1 MRKWTA
7 SLVCLALVV
16 ALGVGARL
24 MAGSMWRSFT
34 EYQSP
39 YLLRAGAPAGPRL
52 ADRVVLVTVDG
63 LRLDTSRS
71 LSFLNQLRAR
81 GADGAARVGLPSLSS
96 TGRATLAT
104 GAWAEVHA
112 ATSNSA
118 ARQIEQD
125 SIFSL
130 ARDAGLRTLAVG
142 SSLWERGFTPWVD
155 AYLAAPPDDPGRP
168 TPEQV
173 RESEQAECAR
183 VRGFLR
189 GAGAAGPGA
198 SQDTRFDLLAIDLM
212 AGDAASHNF
221 GSRSLLAQ
229 EIYAREDGCLSRFVP
244 LVAFGSTVVIVQ
256 ADHGHVDRG
265 GHGGDEPEVLNVPLV
280 MAGGPVRS
288 GVSFQAE
295 QVDVAPTICALL
307 GLPLP
312 ATSQGR
318 IVLEA
323 LRLDEPT
330 AVALRRAQDQQKTRF
345 AAFRA
350 GILGGTLADAQSKAR
365 SGRDRIAFLIG
376 AALVGLLA
384 WLFAGLRGRRQRL
397 AVLAALVVFWLT
409 YALLFRLLGLAYS
422 LTAVNKEAYLNG
434 FFLRDMLAG
443 AIALLFAA
451 FCAGMLCSGDLQL
464 ATSRAT
470 GDQPS
475 RDRKGASP
483 TPHLR
488 AGGRSW
494 GRSLTV
500 AARLSAAVS
509 LLVSVVL
516 AILVLSAWWFD
527 GLWTR
532 AWLPNLRLGFMIYMN
547 LLVMYAVCFAAWL
560 APLAA
565 WLGGRISKQ

>member
-1 MRKWTA
+1 MRQWLATI
-7 SLVCLALVV
+7 VCLALVM
-16 ALGVGARL
+16 ALGIGARL

-39 YLLRAGAPAGPRL
+39 YLLHGGAPAGPRL
-52 ADRVVLVTVDG
+52 ADRVLLVTIDG
-63 LRLDTSRS
+63 LRLDTSRG

-96 TGRATLAT
+96 PGRAALAT

-112 ATSNSA
+112 VTSNFA
-118 ARQIEQD
+118 KRRIEQD

-130 ARDAGLRTLAVG
+130 ARGAGLR
-142 SSLWERGFTPWVD
+142 P
-155 AYLAAPPDDPGRP
+155 LAAGSWFWQHGFAPWLDAFLPSSDEPNKPDPA
-168 TPEQV
+168 QV
-173 RESEQAECAR
+173 REFQQAECAG
-183 VRGFLR
+183 VLGFLR
-189 GAGAAGPGA
+189 DAGVAGPDG
-198 SQDTRFDLLAIDLM
+198 RFDLLAIDLV
-212 AGDAASHNF
+212 AGDLASHDF
-221 GSRSLLAQ
+221 GARSPLAQ
-229 EIYAREDGCLSRFVP
+229 EIYAREDECLSRFVP
-244 LVAFGSTVVIVQ
+244 LAAFGSTVVIVQ
-256 ADHGHVDRG
+256 ADHGQVDRG
-265 GHGGDEPEVLNVPLV
+265 GHGGDEPEVLHVPLV

-288 GVSFQAE
+288 GVSLQAE
-295 QVDVAPTICALL
+295 QVDVAPTICVLL

-318 IVLEA
+318 ILLEA
-323 LRLDEPT
+323 LRVDEPT
-330 AVALRRAQDQQKTRF
+330 VAALRRAQDQQKARF
-345 AAFRA
+345 AGLRA

-365 SGRDRIAFLIG
+365 SGRDGIAFLTG

-397 AVLAALVVFWLT
+397 AALAALPAFWLI
-409 YALLFRLLGLAYS
+409 YALLFHLMGLGYS
-422 LTAVNKEAYLNG
+422 LSAVNKEEHLNS
-434 FFLRDMLAG
+434 FFLRDMLSG
-443 AIALLFAA
+443 AIALLLAA
-451 FCAGMLCSGDLQL
+451 FCAGMICS
-464 ATSRAT
+464 

-483 TPHLR
+483 TPYLR
-488 AGGRSW
+488 AVGRSW

-500 AARLSAAVS
+500 AARLGAAVS

-532 AWLPNLRLGFMIYMN
+532 GWLPSPRLGFMVYMN
-547 LLVMYAVCFAAWL
+547 LLVMFAVGFAAWL

-565 WLGGRISKQ
+565 WLGGSVGRKQ

>member
-1 MRKWTA
+1 MREWTA

-16 ALGVGARL
+16 SLGIGARL
-24 MAGSMWRSFT
+24 MAGSIWRSFI
-34 EYQSP
+34 EYRSP
-39 YLLRAGAPAGPRL
+39 YLLRASAPAGPRL

-63 LRLDTSRS
+63 LRLDTSRG

-96 TGRATLAT
+96 PGRAALAT

-112 ATSNSA
+112 VTSNFA
-118 ARQIEQD
+118 KRRIEQD

-130 ARDAGLRTLAVG
+130 ARGAGLRNLAAG
-142 SSLWERGFTPWVD
+142 SHFWQRSFAPWLD
-155 AYLAAPPDDPGRP
+155 AFLAAPDEPKEPDPA
-168 TPEQV
+168 QV
-173 RESEQAECAR
+173 REFQQAECAG
-183 VRGFLR
+183 VLGFLR
-189 GAGAAGPGA
+189 DAGVAGAGAGHLA
-198 SQDTRFDLLAIDLM
+198 RFDLLAIDLL
-212 AGDAASHNF
+212 AGDAASHDF
-221 GSRSLLAQ
+221 GSRSPLAL
-229 EIYAREDGCLSRFVP
+229 EIYALEDGCLSQILP
-244 LVAFGSTVVIVQ
+244 LVVLSSTVVMVE

-265 GHGGDEPEVLNVPLV
+265 GHGGDEPEVLHVPLV

-312 ATSQGR
+312 ATGQGR
-318 IVLEA
+318 ILLEA

-330 AVALRRAQDQQKTRF
+330 AAALRRAQDQQKARF
-345 AAFRA
+345 AGLRA
-350 GILGGTLADAQSKAR
+350 GILGAAPADAQSRAR
-365 SGRDRIAFLIG
+365 TGRDRPAFLIG

-422 LTAVNKEAYLNG
+422 LTAVNKEAYLNS

-451 FCAGMLCSGDLQL
+451 FSAGMICSGHLQV

-470 GDQPS
+470 GAQPS

-483 TPHLR
+483 TPYLR

-500 AARLSAAVS
+500 AARLGAAVC

-532 AWLPNLRLGFMIYMN
+532 LWLPNLRLGFMVYMD

-565 WLGGRISKQ
+565 WLGGWISKQ

>member
-1 MRKWTA
+1 MREWTA

-16 ALGVGARL
+16 SLGIGARL
-24 MAGSMWRSFT
+24 MAGSIWRSFI
-34 EYQSP
+34 EYRSP
-39 YLLRAGAPAGPRL
+39 YLLRASAPAGPRL

-63 LRLDTSRS
+63 LRLDTSRG

-81 GADGAARVGLPSLSS
+81 GADGVARVGLPSLSS
-96 TGRATLAT
+96 PGRAALAT

-112 ATSNSA
+112 ITSNFA
-118 ARQIEQD
+118 KRRIEQD
-125 SIFSL
+125 SILSL
-130 ARDAGLRTLAVG
+130 ARGAGLRTLAAG
-142 SSLWERGFTPWVD
+142 SRFWQHGFAPWLD
-155 AYLAAPPDDPGRP
+155 AFMAAPDEPEKPDPA
-168 TPEQV
+168 QV
-173 RESEQAECAR
+173 REFQQAECAR
-183 VRGFLR
+183 VLGFLR
-189 GAGAAGPGA
+189 DAGVAGAGASHLA
-198 SQDTRFDLLAIDLM
+198 RFDLLAIDLL
-212 AGDAASHNF
+212 AGDAASHDF
-221 GSRSLLAQ
+221 GSRSPLAL
-229 EIYAREDGCLSRFVP
+229 EIYALEDGCLSQILP
-244 LVAFGSTVVIVQ
+244 LVVLSSTVVMVE

-265 GHGGDEPEVLNVPLV
+265 GHGGDEPEVLHVPLV

-288 GVSFQAE
+288 GVSLQAE

-312 ATSQGR
+312 ATGQGR
-318 IVLEA
+318 ILLEA

-330 AVALRRAQDQQKTRF
+330 AAALRRAQDQQKARF
-345 AAFRA
+345 AGLRA
-350 GILGGTLADAQSKAR
+350 GILGGAPADAQSRAR
-365 SGRDRIAFLIG
+365 AGRDRPAFLIG

-422 LTAVNKEAYLNG
+422 LTAVNKEAYLNS
-434 FFLRDMLAG
+434 FFLHDMLAG

-451 FCAGMLCSGDLQL
+451 FSAGMMCGGDLQV

-470 GDQPS
+470 GDL
-475 RDRKGASP
+475 K
-483 TPHLR
+483 
-488 AGGRSW
+488 
-494 GRSLTV
+494 V
-500 AARLSAAVS
+500 AATSSRLGAAVS

-532 AWLPNLRLGFMIYMN
+532 AWLSNLRLGFMVYMN

-565 WLGGRISKQ
+565 WFGGWVARP